1 MRFSSKSRY
10 ALRVMVD
17 LAENTNELQ
26 STKQISGRQDISE
39 KYLEQ
44 ILACLIKANLVES
57 KRGATGGYTLAKP
70 IDKIYVGEIMRAAE
84 GDFYVIDCLD
94 PNVPCG
100 RVDKCKTHDYWDK
113 LNNLMSNF
121 LNSVSLADI
130 LKENTKK

>member
-17 LAENTNELQ
+17 LAENKGLQ
-26 STKQISGRQDISE
+26 STKQISARQDISE

-44 ILACLIKANLVES
+44 ILSCLVKENLVES
-57 KRGATGGYTLAKP
+57 KRGATGGYSLARP
-70 IDKIYVGEIMRAAE
+70 IEKIYVGEIMHAAE
-84 GDFYVIDCLD
+84 GDLYVIDCLD

-100 RVDKCKTHDYWDK
+100 RADKCKTHDYWDK

-121 LNSVSLADI
+121 LGSVSLADI
-130 LKENTKK
+130 LKENNTK